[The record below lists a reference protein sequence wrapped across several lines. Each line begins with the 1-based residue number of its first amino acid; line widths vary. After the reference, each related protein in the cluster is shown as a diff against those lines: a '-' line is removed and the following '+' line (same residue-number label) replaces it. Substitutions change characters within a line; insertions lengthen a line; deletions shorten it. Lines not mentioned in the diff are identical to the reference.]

1 LLTHAGSAAGAGDD
15 DEAPT
20 AVAKL
25 VDTRTAA
32 EKRYEEQSAKTEER
46 RVRELASQ
54 THRDKVK
61 QFNEYLNGLSEHHDI
76 PKVGPG

>member
-1 LLTHAGSAAGAGDD
+1 ML
-15 DEAPT
+15 
-20 AVAKL
+20 AKL
-25 VDTRTAA
+25 VDTRTVA
-32 EKRYEEQSAKTEER
+32 EKRYEQLSAKTEEK